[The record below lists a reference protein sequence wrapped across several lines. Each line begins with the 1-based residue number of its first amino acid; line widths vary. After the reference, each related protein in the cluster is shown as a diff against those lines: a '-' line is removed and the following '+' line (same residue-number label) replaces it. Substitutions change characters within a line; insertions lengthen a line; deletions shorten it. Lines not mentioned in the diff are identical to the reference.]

1 MDHGLQRGEPG
12 GRKPKQAT
20 TAVPARD
27 NEGLI
32 QRDGNKREEERAERK
47 IWGVT
52 GRGESW
58 EERAKDEFC
67 FGHIGFLVP
76 TWGGAPRRICPIGN
90 WGC

>member
-1 MDHGLQRGEPG
+1 MDQDLQRGELG
-12 GRKPKQAT
+12 GRKPNQAT
-20 TAVPARD
+20 TVVPARD

-32 QRDGNKREEERAERK
+32 QRDGNKRAEERAERK

-58 EERAKDEFC
+58 EERAKDEFG

-76 TWGGAPRRICPIGN
+76 TWGVLPGGSVP
-90 WGC
+90 